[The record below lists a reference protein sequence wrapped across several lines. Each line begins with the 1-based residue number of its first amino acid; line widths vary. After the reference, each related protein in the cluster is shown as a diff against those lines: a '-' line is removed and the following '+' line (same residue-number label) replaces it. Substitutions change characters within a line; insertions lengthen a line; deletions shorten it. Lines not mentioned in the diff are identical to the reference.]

1 MLRVKSLTKKYEK
14 VLAADEVS
22 FEINAGELGV
32 LIGPNGA
39 GKSTTIKS
47 IAGLLRFEGE
57 ISIGGYNNKT
67 VEAKRIFGYVPE
79 APAVYEYLSVWDHME
94 FIARAYNLQNWK
106 DDAEALLKRFDMDD
120 KKDKIGKDL
129 SKGMQQKVSLCCAL
143 LIKPSMIMLDEPM
156 IGLDPKA
163 IKELKS
169 IFSELKQSGC
179 AILISTH
186 ILDSIDEIWDK
197 ALIMNN
203 GKIVYNNTRDKMEAD
218 GESLE
223 HIFFSLTEGNE
234 TETPAIAQAAG
245 ED

>member
-1 MLRVKSLTKKYEK
+1 MLKVNKLTKNYGK
-14 VLAADEVS
+14 VIAVNKAT
-22 FEINAGELGV
+22 FEIDNGEIGV

-57 ISIGGYNNKT
+57 ITIGGKPNKSK
-67 VEAKRIFGYVPE
+67 EAKRIFGYVPE
-79 APAVYEYLSVWDHME
+79 SPAVYEYLSVWDHLE
-94 FIARAYNLQNWK
+94 FIARAYNLTDWESA
-106 DDAEALLKRFDMDD
+106 AENLLARFDMSD
-120 KKDKIGKDL
+120 KKDKLGKDL

-163 IKELKS
+163 IKELKD
-169 IFSELKQSGC
+169 IFLELKRSGC

-186 ILDSIDEIWDK
+186 ILDSIADIWDK
-197 ALIMNN
+197 ALIMNESE
-203 GKIVYNNTRDKMEAD
+203 IVYNNTREKLEAD

-223 HIFFSLTEGNE
+223 HIFFSITEPEKAEGGQ
-234 TETPAIAQAAG
+234 TA
-245 ED
+245 